1 VLAKALKQR
10 VPKLE
15 HLEAGTSVRDF
26 IDDEPLGD
34 SMSGSRIAVQDIAH
48 LERVLGTTLSRLRR
62 LHFKNL
68 GALMRLQKSLEPTLY
83 ADRAAPETD
92 EHDDSD
98 EDEDEDEAE

>member
-1 VLAKALKQR
+1 VLAKAIKQR

-15 HLEAGTSVRDF
+15 HLEAGTSVREF

-68 GALMRLQKSLEPTLY
+68 GALLRLQESLEPTLY
-83 ADRAAPETD
+83 ADRATPEPD
-92 EHDDSD
+92 DSVDDSD
-98 EDEDEDEAE
+98 EDEAE